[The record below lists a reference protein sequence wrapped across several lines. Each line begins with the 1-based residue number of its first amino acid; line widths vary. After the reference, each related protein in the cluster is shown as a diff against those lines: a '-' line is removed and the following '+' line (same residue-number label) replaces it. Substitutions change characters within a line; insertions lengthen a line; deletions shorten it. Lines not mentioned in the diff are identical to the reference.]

1 MRMNERLLE
10 LMITSPEQVE
20 LDVIN
25 GDTYVVTINDKLIN
39 RQVAVYKSFNKLNN
53 DVNDYFT
60 IRNHL
65 IYLHENNPNEI
76 FKYNGK
82 YYFTV

>member
-1 MRMNERLLE
+1 MRMNQRFLE
-10 LMITSPEQVE
+10 LMISSPKQVE

-25 GDTYVVTINDKLIN
+25 GDTYVVTINNQLIN

-76 FKYNGK
+76 FK
-82 YYFTV
+82 